1 MQVIQRP
8 FKEQVTKSGLMPS
21 TNLQHAVSVPEIV
34 GIHEDGSSDS
44 SIRTSSPFHNAMS
57 LLNIPEKSYSVVRG
71 SSSTLV
77 PSPQSPGRDERRM
90 SSQEDKKK
98 WKSSL
103 NNLELKI
110 IFDNL
115 PSEERDNSARN
126 RLIGAI
132 PPSVSPLYAS
142 RSHHLRNNVLTP
154 TCDKSISIISPHRLQ
169 KSQEFFFTSTTR
181 MHHQLDALA
190 LSPASSPTHGR
201 SSSFN
206 LLRRPRST
214 SPCFFDWHVT
224 AEPPLILDQVG
235 QKSAEIKIERSDEI
249 FQKEGNGFTYGGT
262 DSSTSDEGDV
272 CGVKKFYEDVS
283 TSSSSVTIQSSK
295 SSIVSLTKTIQH
307 FATQLLPSS
316 SPSKNG
322 HARIAPHSLETSA
335 PRLVETHL
343 PTRKTSKIEI
353 SPATAFIQ
361 VPGPSKALGPCTHP
375 RSASTSAASG
385 KPQRQP
391 HKVEGHS
398 KRESMP
404 NMQSSCYHP
413 QHHYTCCRHHRQSLA
428 TTPIHPKE
436 SRQSSI
442 SIKPRA
448 GDCNMMLVLVVL
460 LYVLMLVVIIGV
472 E

>member
-1 MQVIQRP
+1 
-8 FKEQVTKSGLMPS
+8 MPT

-34 GIHEDGSSDS
+34 GIDEDGICVASK
-44 SIRTSSPFHNAMS
+44 RASSPFHNAMS
-57 LLNIPEKSYSVVRG
+57 LLNIPEKSCSMVRG

-90 SSQEDKKK
+90 SGQEDKKK

-110 IFDNL
+110 IFDKF

-154 TCDKSISIISPHRLQ
+154 SCDKNMSVISPHRLQ
-169 KSQEFFFTSTTR
+169 KSQEFFYTSTTR
-181 MHHQLDALA
+181 MHHQIDALA
-190 LSPASSPTHGR
+190 LSPASSPTYGR

-214 SPCFFDWHVT
+214 SPCFFDWHDI
-224 AEPPLILDQVG
+224 AEPSLVLDEVDQT
-235 QKSAEIKIERSDEI
+235 SAGVTIKQSEET
-249 FQKEGNGFTYGGT
+249 FQKDGNEFTYGGT

-272 CGVKKFYEDVS
+272 CGVKKLYEDVS
-283 TSSSSVTIQSSK
+283 TTSSSVTIQSSK
-295 SSIVSLTKTIQH
+295 LSIVSLTKTIQH

-322 HARIAPHSLETSA
+322 QAKIALQSLETSA
-335 PRLVETHL
+335 PRSVETHV
-343 PTRKTSKIEI
+343 PTRKISKIEI

-361 VPGPSKALGPCTHP
+361 VPGPLKAVGPCTHP

-385 KPQRQP
+385 KPQKQP
-391 HKVEGHS
+391 PKVGGSHS

-404 NMQSSCYHP
+404 NMPSSSYHP

-436 SRQSSI
+436 SRQCSI

-448 GDCNMMLVLVVL
+448 GDDNM
-460 LYVLMLVVIIGV
+460 VLMLLVYRRIKMDK
-472 E
+472 